1 MSSTNKTTNLEL
13 SQFIG
18 SDKPTWLVDY
28 NGDMSKID
36 SGVGT
41 VKAQADATDLT
52 VAAHGTAITNLQTTT
67 GEQGTALTGLRTD
80 VDGNTGSINTIN
92 SLIGNGTPTTTD
104 KTLIG
109 AINELH
115 SDIEGLAPSGS
126 VSADDVAYDNTS
138 SGLTATNVQDAIDEV
153 VAAIPG
159 AAATEVQSATIA
171 AGSTQAV
178 LTFANQT
185 IGANTLIDVY
195 TDDFSVVPSAVT
207 YTASTVTITI
217 PEQSA
222 AIKVAAKVQN

>member
-13 SQFIG
+13 SQFVG

-36 SGVGT
+36 AGVGT

-104 KTLIG
+104 KTIIG

-115 SDIEGLAPSGS
+115 ADIEGLAPSGS

-153 VAAIPG
+153 ANAIPG

-178 LTFANQT
+178 LTFTEVIDAD
-185 IGANTLIDVY
+185 TLIDVY
-195 TDDFSVVPSAVT
+195 TDNFSVVPSSVT
-207 YTASTVTITI
+207 YTASTVTIVI
-217 PEQSA
+217 PEQTA
-222 AIKVAAKVQN
+222 AVKVAAKVQN

>member
-67 GEQGTALTGLRTD
+67 SEQGTALTGLRTD

-104 KTLIG
+104 KTIIG

-115 SDIEGLAPSGS
+115 SDIEGLAPGGA
-126 VSADDVAYDNTS
+126 VSADDVEYDNAS

-178 LTFANQT
+178 LSFTQV

-195 TDDFSVVPSAVT
+195 TDDFAVVPSSVT
-207 YTASTVTITI
+207 YTASTVTIVI
-217 PEQSA
+217 PEQTA
-222 AIKVAAKVQN
+222 AVKVAAKVQN